1 MKDKLK
7 FKSINSFL
15 KPLLILLIGGIG
27 ALTVSFLMIEGTL
40 KGPYPQIID
49 IILGAFFGVIGAI
62 ALISIY
68 KLDTIL
74 VYSDHYKIKS
84 IFGHVKKN
92 IKKDSIITWTE
103 IEKANKYDEWKELII
118 YTSKCNYKLSSS
130 IYENYSEL
138 RNNLI
143 SGKKNNLK
151 KEIKLIK
158 RKNAVLAVFFL
169 MTGGCCLFF
178 AFNFYY
184 MNKDEISYYDLQ
196 TISGVITNK
205 AEIHTGSKGSGSISI
220 NLRSYPSFNFYI
232 SGNSLKATNIS
243 SYIENVKIGDTLNLE
258 ILKDEYQKK
267 LTKEMPLSFWDKTI
281 NYSFI
286 SVYGLR
292 DKNSSFL
299 HLNDYIYELKNDW
312 ALASLFLWV
321 FFIVGLFMIGAGIYL
336 FKNLLVK

>member
-7 FKSINSFL
+7 FKSINLFL
-15 KPLLILLIGGIG
+15 KPLLFLLIGGIG
-27 ALTVSFLMIEGTL
+27 SLIVAFLMIEGAL

-49 IILGAFFGVIGAI
+49 IILGIFFGVIGAI

-74 VYSDHYKIKS
+74 VYSDYYEIKS
-84 IFGHVKKN
+84 IFGHIKKI

-103 IEKANKYDEWKELII
+103 IEKANKYDEWKELTI
-118 YTSKCNYKLSSS
+118 YTSKSNYKLSSS
-130 IYENYSEL
+130 IYGNYSEL

-158 RKNAVLAVFFL
+158 RKNAILAVFFL
-169 MTGGCCLFF
+169 ITGGLFLF
-178 AFNFYY
+178 LSFNFYY
-184 MNKDEISYYDLQ
+184 LNKEAINYHDLQ
-196 TISGVITNK
+196 TITGVITNK
-205 AEIHTGSKGSGSISI
+205 AEIHVGSKGSGSINI

-232 SGNSLKATNIS
+232 SGNSLNATNTS
-243 SYIENVKIGDTLNLE
+243 SYIENVKIGDTLTIE

-267 LTKEMPLSFWDKTI
+267 LTKEIPLSFWDKSI

-292 DKNSSFL
+292 DKNTSFL
-299 HLNDYIYELKNDW
+299 HFNDYIFELKNDR
-312 ALASLFLWV
+312 ALVPLFLWV
-321 FFIVGLFMIGAGIYL
+321 FAIVGLFMIGGGFYL
-336 FKNLLVK
+336 FKNLLEK